1 MEFHVHWL
9 SLTLWA
15 DKEYALKLW
24 EEWFQQYL
32 GPLVAVGH
40 GGRGFKGLYQAL
52 GAAKLYADPVG
63 EGAYVHL
70 EFPGSACDALPPKL
84 IQEFIVS
91 LNRWEKFRVS
101 RLDLAWD
108 GVGFTP
114 QHVVEA
120 VSEEKLRS
128 LLKRKTLHVHDQPF
142 EEREDGVLGT
152 SSVRLGSN
160 QSSRMLRVYDK
171 RGPVRLEFQTRAE
184 RADLVARDVLL
195 RLPQTWAEAA
205 LAHLRDYVDFEFE
218 GKLLAWWEQFV
229 REIGRAFK
237 KISDARQLELSRMT
251 AWVMNQVAPT
261 LSVLADVLGE
271 DIYTAITVQGRRKRG
286 KRYEAVL
293 AGAGG
298 SDASYS

>member
-15 DKEYALKLW
+15 ETDFALKLW
-24 EEWFQQYL
+24 EEWFQEFL
-32 GPLVAVGH
+32 GPLVPIGH
-40 GGRGFKGLYQAL
+40 GGRGFKTLYQAL
-52 GAAKLYADPVG
+52 AAAKVYADPVG
-63 EGAYVHL
+63 EGSFIHL
-70 EFPGSACDALPPKL
+70 ELPGSACDALPPKL
-84 IQEFIVS
+84 IQEFIVT

-108 GVGFTP
+108 GVEFTP
-114 QHVVEA
+114 HDVKEA
-120 VSEEKLRS
+120 VAEEKLRS

-142 EEREDGVLGT
+142 EERDDGVVGT
-152 SSVRLGSN
+152 TSVRLGSN

-184 RADLVARDVLL
+184 RADLVAREVLL
-195 RLPQTWAEAA
+195 KLPDLWAEAA

-218 GKLLAWWEQFV
+218 GRLLAWWEKFV

-237 KISDARQLELSRMT
+237 RITDARQLELSRMT
-251 AWVMNQVAPT
+251 EWVMTQVAPT
-261 LSVLADVLGE
+261 LSVLADVIGE
-271 DIYTAITVQGRRKRG
+271 DIYKALTVQGRRKRG

-293 AGAGG
+293 SMAGR
-298 SDASYS
+298 

>member
-1 MEFHVHWL
+1 M
-9 SLTLWA
+9 A
-15 DKEYALKLW
+15 
-24 EEWFQQYL
+24 
-32 GPLVAVGH
+32 
-40 GGRGFKGLYQAL
+40 
-52 GAAKLYADPVG
+52 AAKLYADPVG
-63 EGAYVHL
+63 EGAYAHL

-84 IQEFIVS
+84 IQEFIVT

-142 EEREDGVLGT
+142 EEREDGVMGT

-171 RGPVRLEFQTRAE
+171 RGPVRLEFQTRSE
-184 RADLVARDVLL
+184 RADLVARDVLA
-195 RLPQTWAEAA
+195 RLPQAWAEAA
-205 LAHLRDYVDFEFE
+205 LAHLRDYVDFEDE
-218 GKLLAWWEQFV
+218 GRLLSWWEQFV
-229 REIGRAFK
+229 SEIGRAFK
-237 KISDARQLELSRMT
+237 SISDARQLELSRMT

-261 LSVLADVLGE
+261 LSVLADVIGE
-271 DIYTAITVQGRRKRG
+271 DIYTAITTQGRRKRG